1 MNISKERWN
10 EHMEILLSIL
20 IPMLVGM
27 IILLL
32 FLGLIYAWANY
43 PEYVIVGLCAI
54 LFLALSWFIGV
65 VILGLVIEM
74 FNL

>member
-43 PEYVIVGLCAI
+43 PEYVIIGLCAI
-54 LFLALSWFIGV
+54 LFLALSWFVGI
-65 VILGLVIEM
+65 VILDWIIEI

>member
-1 MNISKERWN
+1 MSISKERWN

-54 LFLALSWFIGV
+54 LFLALSWFVGV
-65 VILGLVIEM
+65 VILGWIIEI

>member
-1 MNISKERWN
+1 
-10 EHMEILLSIL
+10 MEILLSIL

-43 PEYVIVGLCAI
+43 PECVIVGLCAI
-54 LFLALSWFIGV
+54 LFLALSWFVGI
-65 VILGLVIEM
+65 VILDWIIEI

>member
-1 MNISKERWN
+1 
-10 EHMEILLSIL
+10 MEILLSIL

-32 FLGLIYAWANY
+32 FLGLIYAWAKY
-43 PEYVIVGLCAI
+43 PEYVIIGLCAI
-54 LFLALSWFIGV
+54 LFLALSWFVGI
-65 VILGLVIEM
+65 VILDWIIEI

>member
-1 MNISKERWN
+1 MSISKERWN

-54 LFLALSWFIGV
+54 LFLALSWFVGI
-65 VILGLVIEM
+65 VILGWIIEL

>member
-1 MNISKERWN
+1 
-10 EHMEILLSIL
+10 MEILLSIL

-43 PEYVIVGLCAI
+43 PEYVIAVLLLI
-54 LFLALSWFIGV
+54 LYLALSWFIGI
-65 VILGLVIEM
+65 VILGWIIEI

>member
-1 MNISKERWN
+1 
-10 EHMEILLSIL
+10 MEILLSIL